1 MGNIDFLCGRGTGGR
16 QFGFFLVFSER
27 RYCRYPH
34 DKIEFVLKATFL
46 FIIHI
51 KLFMAS
57 SVPLRLPFPPSEVFV
72 STYFYQTSFLTKNK
86 KFPSNKARPS
96 ISEFYFT
103 VVMSWSRDQ
112 ARAESSVSFPQ
123 FLVSSH
129 SYDGDA
135 TLNT

>member
-1 MGNIDFLCGRGTGGR
+1 MWEGNGRETIWI
-16 QFGFFLVFSER
+16 FLVFSER

-34 DKIEFVLKATFL
+34 NKIEFVLKATFL

-112 ARAESSVSFPQ
+112 ATAESSVSFPQ